1 MLTWS
6 TNVCNQYHVMTESII
21 TEQNNH
27 EMDAHYNVICIILFL
42 FVVFKKNPNKFP
54 LKPH

>member
-6 TNVCNQYHVMTESII
+6 TNVCNEYHVMTESII

-27 EMDAHYNVICIILFL
+27 EMDAHYYVICIILFL